1 MPTPAQQFL
10 RDAGL
15 CDHAGPDDIRRAYAR
30 RLKHIDAAADPQQF
44 QRLREAYE
52 EAYAQVCTQAAAPAA
67 DQAAV
72 ALAQTLMQTLG
83 SRDEVEQ
90 RLVAALA
97 DARLDEIEARDS
109 FESAIVARLAEG
121 WQPGHEHLFAA
132 ATDVFGWDFDPTLA
146 RRFGPPGVLVD
157 AAIREMQ
164 AFNQLAFGL
173 RLPAHALLRALRSD
187 ALPSDRFLSRHLALA
202 EQCQGMF
209 PQWMHVV
216 SRPARL
222 GSWRTRARL
231 VPRRRRVAL
240 AKLLP
245 RLAAGGPGGGQLG
258 SGWRLA
264 LAVLLGLAILAR
276 MLPSDAAPDDGASSA
291 EQNFTP
297 DSAAAP

>member
-1 MPTPAQQFL
+1 MPTPAKQFL

-15 CDHAGPDDIRRAYAR
+15 RDDAPAENIRHAYAR
-30 RLKHIDAAADPQQF
+30 RLKHIDPAADPRAF
-44 QRLREAYE
+44 QRLREGYE
-52 EAYAQVCTQAAAPAA
+52 AAYAEASTSATEPVCDTAAL
-67 DQAAV
+67 
-72 ALAQTLMQTLG
+72 ALAQALMQTLG

-132 ATDVFGWDFDPTLA
+132 AADVFGWDFDPTLA
-146 RRFGPPGVLVD
+146 RRFGPPGMLVD

-164 AFNQLAFGL
+164 AFNQLAIGL

-216 SRPARL
+216 CRPARL
-222 GSWRTRARL
+222 GSWRTRVRL
-231 VPRRRRVAL
+231 VPRRRRIAL

-245 RLAAGGPGGGQLG
+245 RLAAGGPGGGQLA

-291 EQNFTP
+291 EQTFTP